1 MPLCHNCPKNREIQ
15 KCFRDLKRL
24 RKLCGACEGP
34 SKKPFGKNTHIDAYE
49 DEQLAEKKLKADS
62 VALFNSRQSFASR
75 IAGMDGETA
84 DLLKRVLAEFAVL
97 TDEEAPIV
105 VRKLRGETNMEIAHR
120 MGLTKQTVWR
130 RWNMLK
136 RKNPLWCNIENGN
149 EGLRGGGAT
158 AKFLNKIDD
167 EPPPEYT
174 QQDLFAG
181 LSQIGKFECKGGESK
196 GQTASY
202 LKIETGFDNGGCTT
216 RKGTHRRFKTGDGR
230 KSP

>member
-1 MPLCHNCPKNREIQ
+1 MPLCHNCPKHREIQ

-24 RKLCGACEGP
+24 RKICGACKSIDP
-34 SKKPFGKNTHIDAYE
+34 KKRKSDGLRGGQVHIDAYE

-75 IAGMDGETA
+75 IAGMDGDTA
-84 DLLKRVLAEFAVL
+84 ELLKRVLAEFAVL

-136 RKNPLWCNIENGN
+136 KKHPLWNAIKTGN
-149 EGLRGGGAT
+149 EDVRGGGRKAYD
-158 AKFLNKIDD
+158 ADDD
-167 EPPPEYT
+167 ETPPPEYHQET
-174 QQDLFAG
+174 FA
-181 LSQIGKFECKGGESK
+181 
-196 GQTASY
+196 
-202 LKIETGFDNGGCTT
+202 
-216 RKGTHRRFKTGDGR
+216 
-230 KSP
+230 

>member
-24 RKLCGACEGP
+24 RKLCGACDGP

-49 DEQLAEKKLKADS
+49 DDQLAEKKLKADS
-62 VALFNSRQSFASR
+62 VALFNSRKSFASR

-136 RKNPLWCNIENGN
+136 KKNPLWNAIKNGN
-149 EGLRGGGAT
+149 EDARGGGRKAYD
-158 AKFLNKIDD
+158 ADD
-167 EPPPEYT
+167 DDTPPPEYHQET
-174 QQDLFAG
+174 FA
-181 LSQIGKFECKGGESK
+181 
-196 GQTASY
+196 
-202 LKIETGFDNGGCTT
+202 
-216 RKGTHRRFKTGDGR
+216 
-230 KSP
+230 